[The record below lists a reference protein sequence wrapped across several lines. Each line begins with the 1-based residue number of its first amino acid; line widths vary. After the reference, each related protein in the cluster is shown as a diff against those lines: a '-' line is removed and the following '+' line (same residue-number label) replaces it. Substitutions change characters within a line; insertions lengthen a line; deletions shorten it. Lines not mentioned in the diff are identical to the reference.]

1 MNIEKVLAEVQG
13 STQGLE
19 GVWSDY
25 QACWREL
32 GFSKIQVA
40 LWMASVRRDKLQ
52 QPGNPTYRVK
62 VDITEHLLK
71 LLQQAGGRM
80 PLALVLKKLPAGI
93 TTSEQQ
99 IRKLAQQHAQ
109 LDIKGPLLILVN

>member
-1 MNIEKVLAEVQG
+1 MNIEKVLVEVQS

-32 GFSKIQVA
+32 GFGKIQVA

-52 QPGNPTYRVK
+52 QPGNPTYQVTP
-62 VDITEHLLK
+62 DIAEHLLS
-71 LLQQAGGRM
+71 LLRHAGGRM
-80 PLALVLKKLPAGI
+80 PLAQALRKLPAGV

-99 IRKLAQQHAQ
+99 IRKLAQQHAH
-109 LDIKGPLLILVN
+109 LDVKGPLLVLVS